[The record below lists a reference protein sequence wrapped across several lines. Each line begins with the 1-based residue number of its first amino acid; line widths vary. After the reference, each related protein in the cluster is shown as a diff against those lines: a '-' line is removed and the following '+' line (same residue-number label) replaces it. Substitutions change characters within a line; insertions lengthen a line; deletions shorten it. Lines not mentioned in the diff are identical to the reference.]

1 MSVPSRP
8 GRAAHAP
15 SGGLPA
21 THAVG
26 RGTYLDVA
34 VVLREDPEEGLGEAA
49 DGRGGVQPRVGG
61 TKADPGGVETLDDLA
76 QVGQPVADLLGRGD
90 EEQVEAALRRVVERA
105 REPATTVYRRCP
117 MVAVGL
123 D

>member
-1 MSVPSRP
+1 MSAPFCS
-8 GRAAHAP
+8 GKAAHAP

-21 THAVG
+21 TPAVG
-26 RGTYLDVA
+26 RGAYLDVA
-34 VVLREDPEEGLGEAA
+34 VVLGDDSQEGLGEAA

-90 EEQVEAALRRVVERA
+90 EEQVEAALRRVADRA
-105 REPATTVYRRCP
+105 
-117 MVAVGL
+117 
-123 D
+123 